1 MASEKENKLAIM
13 GLHARGNEIYLPNQ
27 ITNSRT
33 ELQLLNVSKY
43 KAKKM
48 SNSNT
53 SHTDWTKAQI
63 KAAIE
68 ETGVSM
74 AALGRANGYNTPQ
87 TFYAVLRL
95 PYPKVQK
102 IVAEHLGVSPET
114 IWPSRYKKAPQ
125 ITPSIHRR
133 VA

>member
-1 MASEKENKLAIM
+1 
-13 GLHARGNEIYLPNQ
+13 
-27 ITNSRT
+27 
-33 ELQLLNVSKY
+33 
-43 KAKKM
+43 M

-53 SHTDWTKAQI
+53 STTDWTKARI

-68 ETGVSM
+68 DSGVSM
-74 AALGRANGYNTPQ
+74 AALGRANGYDTPQ

-102 IVAEHLGVSPET
+102 IIAEHLGVTPQT
-114 IWPSRYKKAPQ
+114 IWPSRYQKAVK
-125 ITPSIHRR
+125 ITPSVHRR